1 LILRSGLSL
10 SHLRC
15 QTGLTHPEDNA
26 LRPRVFQGALRS
38 ESLSEPNSALTH
50 NRTPGEALWFAA
62 ARPTIRSP
70 SRGRAVVRE
79 EPFLEGAHDQ
89 IGNVVG
95 FVGGVDEDVPP
106 IDVGARE
113 LPVHVARRSFVP
125 EPVALPRTNP
135 LDAAVNRRQEHYVR
149 EVIQAVAF
157 RNVGRNHGPT
167 IPS

>member
-1 LILRSGLSL
+1 MYVRSPS
-10 SHLRC
+10 SR
-15 QTGLTHPEDNA
+15 
-26 LRPRVFQGALRS
+26 
-38 ESLSEPNSALTH
+38 
-50 NRTPGEALWFAA
+50 
-62 ARPTIRSP
+62 ARTIRSVT
-70 SRGRAVVRE
+70 SLGS
-79 EPFLEGAHDQ
+79 L
-89 IGNVVG
+89 
-95 FVGGVDEDVPP
+95 GGDEDVPP